1 MIELS
6 NVSKRYGK
14 VCAIDNLSLYIHEA
28 QICCLLGRNGAGK
41 TTLMKMING
50 SIAKSSGRILINGN
64 EVTTINMP
72 ENIRYI
78 EAAKKQFNFKI
89 SELIKLAT
97 ELDPMFDSEFAAL
110 MINKFGLPSNKK
122 YNSLSFGM
130 KTMVTTMLS
139 LSSNADIILLDEP
152 VLGFDAITR
161 KEFYDLL
168 QMSFEAHPRIIIVST
183 HLIDEI
189 ANIASQIIMIDKGRV
204 IMNED
209 INTILEKSYK
219 ISGISEKV
227 ETAIKDINVISKDII
242 GKYSTAYV
250 FDRRILEYDDIQIE
264 NMSVETLFIKMLG
277 EKNNE

>member
-6 NVSKRYGK
+6 NVSKHYGK
-14 VCAIDNLSLYIHEA
+14 TYAIDNLSLYINEP
-28 QICCLLGRNGAGK
+28 QIYCLLGRNGAGK
-41 TTLMKMING
+41 TTLMKMMNG
-50 SIAKSSGRILINGN
+50 SIAKSSGSILINGN

-89 SELIKLAT
+89 SELIKLAA

-139 LSSNADIILLDEP
+139 LSSNADIIMLDEP
-152 VLGFDAITR
+152 VLGFDAIIR

-168 QMSFEAHPRIIIVST
+168 QMSFESHPRIIIVST

-189 ANIASQIIMIDKGRV
+189 ANIASQIIMIDKGRL

-209 INTILEKSYK
+209 INTISEKSYK
-219 ISGISEKV
+219 VSGISEKV
-227 ETAIKDINVISKDII
+227 EAAVKNLNVISKDII

-250 FDRRILEYDDIQIE
+250 FDRRIAEYDEIQIE